1 MVELIFLIYVL
12 PRRMGQLARERN
24 RSRLLWSLAAIAAW
38 LGAELAVALGFG
50 VAYGVAA
57 QLRGWPAD
65 PSPPVFLVVYVV
77 SLAAAV
83 SGAELVR
90 RILRSMPRA
99 GEFSAPPPPP
109 RF

>member
-24 RSRLLWSLAAIAAW
+24 RSTLRWSLAAIGAW
-38 LGAELAVALGFG
+38 VVAELIIGVGFG
-50 VAYGVAA
+50 VAYGVVGY
-57 QLRGWPAD
+57 LRGWPTD
-65 PSPPVFLVVYVV
+65 PPAPVVLVVYLV

-83 SGAELVR
+83 LSAEFVR

-99 GEFSAPPPPP
+99 GEFSSPPPP

>member
-12 PRRMGQLARERN
+12 PRRMGQLARERD
-24 RSRLLWSLAAIAAW
+24 RCTLRWSLAAIAAV
-38 LGAELAVALGFG
+38 GAELIVGVGFG
-50 VAYGVAA
+50 VAYGVVGS
-57 QLRGWPAD
+57 LRGWPTE
-65 PSPPVFLVVYVV
+65 PPAPVVLVVYLV

-83 SGAELVR
+83 LSAEFVR

-99 GEFSAPPPPP
+99 GEFSSPPPP